1 MVPPL
6 GNSGQQNN
14 SQDNS
19 NNGNNNNNNSTTTNS
34 TNGNLTIN
42 TGINNPINSTAT
54 AVTIDKDKGTFGK
67 LFHYLNEMKKE
78 LELAQKQRR
87 EGQLENQRLREKCQQ
102 LDDRLATE
110 QVKGTGT

>member
-1 MVPPL
+1 MNL
-6 GNSGQQNN
+6 SILTG
-14 SQDNS
+14 
-19 NNGNNNNNNSTTTNS
+19 TTTTS
-34 TNGNLTIN
+34 T
-42 TGINNPINSTAT
+42 P
-54 AVTIDKDKGTFGK
+54 VDKDKGTFGK

-110 QVKGTGT
+110 QAKGTGTKSVK

>member
-1 MVPPL
+1 MMIVIVVADVVTFVSL
-6 GNSGQQNN
+6 ISSSGI
-14 SQDNS
+14 
-19 NNGNNNNNNSTTTNS
+19 STTS
-34 TNGNLTIN
+34 TTAY
-42 TGINNPINSTAT
+42 TTTTSTP
-54 AVTIDKDKGTFGK
+54 VDKDKGTFGK

-110 QVKGTGT
+110 QAKGTGIK